1 MSRTLTLVSGALKN
15 VGDFLISEKCREMVT
30 HHLKP
35 DSTLNLIRD
44 QDFISDLNEINNT
57 DALIICGG
65 PGYRKDFYKGV
76 YPFMEYYD
84 QIQVPIIPLGL
95 GWRGFPL
102 YHPERFLFS
111 QKSKAIIESIH
122 ERIPNSSTRDE
133 ITKNILL
140 QNGVKN
146 VINTGCPTL
155 FDLAKLE
162 QNTQFTI
169 PSAVT
174 KIAVSMAQNP
184 MLHPQNLD
192 LLDII
197 NNDFPNTEKYAVF
210 HRGTGTDKLTPQKEG
225 EILQSLVRGT
235 EKRGFNIV
243 DLAYDLE
250 GIKVFNDVDFHVGYR
265 VHAHAYCISQR
276 VPTFLLWEDGR
287 GQGMSENLGLE
298 GFPARKS
305 ALVDRVP
312 IPDRIKG
319 RAAVAEIRLLGEAG
333 PNPKAP
339 NKIMKLVQNQIKTDF
354 LMFQSTPSKIS
365 ELYSKLEDFFLSI
378 DRFLYP

>member
-15 VGDFLISEKCREMVT
+15 VGDFLISEKCREMVV

-35 DSTLNLIRD
+35 DDTLNLIRD
-44 QDFISDLNEINNT
+44 QDFTSHLNDINNT

-76 YPFMEYYD
+76 YPFMEQYE

-102 YHPERFLFS
+102 YHPERFIFS
-111 QKSKAIIESIH
+111 EKSKTTIESIH
-122 ERIPNSSTRDE
+122 TRIPNSSTRDE

-140 QNGVKN
+140 QIGVKN

-155 FDLAKLE
+155 FDFDKLE
-162 QNTQFTI
+162 HNTKFTI
-169 PSAVT
+169 PSSVT

-184 MLHPQNLD
+184 LLHPQNLN
-192 LLDII
+192 LLDMI

-210 HRGTGTDKLTPQKEG
+210 HRGTGTDKHTPPKDG
-225 EILQSLVRGT
+225 EILQNLVNGT
-235 EKRGFNIV
+235 KKRGFNVV

-265 VHAHAYCISQR
+265 VHAHAYCTSQR

-312 IPDRIKG
+312 MPSKIKG

-333 PNPKAP
+333 PNPAATK
-339 NKIMKLVQNQIKTDF
+339 KIMELVHNQIKTDF
-354 LMFQSTPSKIS
+354 QMFQNTPSKIS
-365 ELYSKLEDFFLSI
+365 ELYSKMQDFLLSI
-378 DRFLYP
+378 ERFLYH